1 MDEDDSGLDGFS
13 IQYFGLKEL
22 AIKLEILENTVHE
35 AGEETGH
42 EAAEKIART
51 ARHMMP
57 VGPAQGG
64 HVRDTARA
72 EGMEAIIG
80 GVFFPYTGW
89 LEFGGRVG
97 KVDPSTGRFGIWRK
111 REPEGRYLWPSY
123 LMHSRE
129 VDDIQSREFTEVIR
143 NAGFE
148 PVVI

>member
-1 MDEDDSGLDGFS
+1 MAGDDWDGFS
-13 IQYFGLKEL
+13 IRYFGLKEL
-22 AIKLEILENTVHE
+22 AIKLEILDQTVDQ

-42 EAAEKIART
+42 RAAEKIART
-51 ARHMMP
+51 AASMMP
-57 VGPAQGG
+57 VGPAAGG

-80 GVFFPYTGW
+80 GTFFPYTGW

-97 KVDPSTGRFGIWRK
+97 KIDPATGRFGIWREK
-111 REPEGRYLWPSY
+111 EHEGRYLYPAY
-123 LMHSRE
+123 VMHSRD
-129 VDDIQSREFTEVIR
+129 VDDIQSQEFTEVIR